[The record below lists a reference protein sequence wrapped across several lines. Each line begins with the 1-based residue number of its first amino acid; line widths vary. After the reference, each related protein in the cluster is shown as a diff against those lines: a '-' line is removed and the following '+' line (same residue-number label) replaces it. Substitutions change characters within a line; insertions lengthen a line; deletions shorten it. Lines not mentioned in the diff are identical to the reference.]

1 MRNVKQTT
9 PMKNILAF
17 TIIGLTVM
25 LQACGQTNSKTQP
38 ETVSGNNYVNE
49 AYRFSV
55 TIPDNWK
62 LYGQIK
68 NDTLKHMG
76 IADWGLPK
84 IYSELEKTE
93 IENSISIT
101 ACQKDDI
108 SSVDKLILAEYLRI
122 NPTETALE
130 VDKSNPNAR
139 LIYTTT
145 PTGLKYQGKSYFVF
159 KNGIG
164 YVVTFMATPGT
175 YDKNIKVF
183 EEFYNGIK
191 FL

>member
-1 MRNVKQTT
+1 MRK
-9 PMKNILAF
+9 ILAN
-17 TIIGLTVM
+17 TLVGLTLI
-25 LQACGQTNSKTQP
+25 LQAYGQTNSKAQSEP
-38 ETVSGNNYVNE
+38 IVGNTYANE
-49 AYRFSV
+49 VYRFNA
-55 TIPDNWK
+55 TIPDSWK

-68 NDTLKHMG
+68 NDTLKHMA

-84 IYSELEKTE
+84 LYSELEKTE

-101 ACQKDDI
+101 AYHKPDI

-122 NPTETALE
+122 NPTQTALE

-139 LIYTTT
+139 LIYTTI
-145 PTGLKYQGKSYFVF
+145 PNGLKFQGKSYFVF

-164 YVVTFMATPGT
+164 YIITFMATPGT
-175 YDKNIKVF
+175 YNKNIKVF
-183 EEFYNGIK
+183 EEFYNNVK